1 MDIELPD
8 GTILQG
14 IPDGTPKAVI
24 VAKLKA
30 NGYDTSKL
38 DPAVQ
43 AGKAINSAVDS
54 IPRQLGLTARYGL
67 EGLGNAAQLVTE
79 PLRFVTDRLTGQ
91 TGKTVPMGV
100 LATQAA
106 DFLGLPSPASPTERV
121 VGDAARLVAGTA
133 GTIGVGGLG
142 QKGATA
148 IQSLPK
154 LADDVVGNATGYFGD
169 LSQAIKQS
177 PAQIGNFLSQA
188 PVSQLVSAAG
198 AGLAGGASREA
209 GGSTG
214 GQVIASALGGLAGA
228 GAVGLG
234 NAIKT
239 QATGWKNALMTP
251 QQMDVKINEVLQK
264 TGVDY
269 SQVPERIRQSL
280 RDELASSLRMGKD
293 LDAQA
298 VARLLD
304 FKAAGL
310 TPTRGMITL
319 DPVQITREQ
328 NLAKM
333 GANSADGQ
341 LQGLA
346 RIQNQNNAKLISNL
360 NDLGASRGDTLRAG
374 EAVTGSVLG
383 TQAGLRGAEQSAWD
397 AAKNSP
403 GYRAPISSGAISDI
417 NKALGEQG
425 MMPFMN
431 PAISRY
437 MEAFQTGQPFT
448 PQDYRNLQSML
459 AREAAKGGNE
469 GAAAS
474 IAQKALLKADL
485 SPAGF
490 VTNGTSVVTPG
501 VAAGMRQVD
510 GAAADAINAVNQAR
524 GATRAAYAFE
534 DSNPLIR
541 SVLSGGA
548 TSDPQRIAQRFVLG
562 GTANEAADLVAQV
575 GVKNLAPI
583 KEAIVADL
591 KSKALSG
598 AADEVGKFSQSAFNR
613 ALNRIGD
620 RKLSLLFT
628 PEELQALRTNA
639 RVASFMQ
646 AQPAGSAVNNS
657 NTGALLMGRGVDFL
671 DKLAFIGPMVTPA
684 LKNIQVSY
692 GNRQAQNLTPGLLA
706 TQAKQPLLSGL
717 VAPSIA
723 MGGLL
728 SAPMSP

>member
-14 IPDGTPKAVI
+14 IPDGTPKADI

-121 VGDAARLVAGTA
+121 VGDASRLVAGTA
-133 GTIGVGGLG
+133 GTMGAGGLMS
-142 QKGATA
+142 GAA
-148 IQSLPK
+148 KPL
-154 LADDVVGNATGYFGD
+154 GD
-169 LSQAIKQS
+169 MLT
-177 PAQIGNFLSQA
+177 QA

-234 NAIKT
+234 NA
-239 QATGWKNALMTP
+239 ATGLKNVLMKP
-251 QQMDVKINEVLQK
+251 QQMDVKINEVLQR

-360 NDLGASRGDTLRAG
+360 NDLGASRGDALRAG
-374 EAVTGSVLG
+374 EAVTGSVFG

-417 NKALGEQG
+417 NQALGEQG

-474 IAQKALLKADL
+474 IAQKALLRADL
-485 SPAGF
+485 SPPGF
-490 VTNGTSVVTPG
+490 VTNGTSVATPG

-706 TQAKQPLLSGL
+706 TQAKQPLLGGL

-728 SAPMSP
+728 SAPVSP

>member
-14 IPDGTPKAVI
+14 IPDGTPKADI

-67 EGLGNAAQLVTE
+67 EGLGNALQLGTE
-79 PLRFVTDRLTGQ
+79 PLRYITDRLTGQ

-100 LATQAA
+100 VATRAA

-121 VGDAARLVAGTA
+121 VGDASRLVAGTA
-133 GTIGVGGLG
+133 GTMGAGGLMS
-142 QKGATA
+142 GAA
-148 IQSLPK
+148 KPL
-154 LADDVVGNATGYFGD
+154 GD
-169 LSQAIKQS
+169 MLT
-177 PAQIGNFLSQA
+177 QA

-239 QATGWKNALMTP
+239 QATGLKNALMTP

-310 TPTRGMITL
+310 TPTKGMITL

-417 NKALGEQG
+417 NQALGEQG

-459 AREAAKGGNE
+459 AREVAKGGNE

-474 IAQKALLKADL
+474 IAQKALLRADL

-490 VTNGTSVVTPG
+490 VTNGTSVVTPD

-657 NTGALLMGRGVDFL
+657 NTGALLMGRGL
-671 DKLAFIGPMVTPA
+671 DLLNQIPVIGPMAGPA
-684 LKNIQVSY
+684 LKNIQVFY

-706 TQAKQPLLSGL
+706 TQAKQPLLGGL